1 VAQAI
6 SAVKPAVATA
16 REVRTCS
23 CSQAGGAERKGAA
36 MRQVWITRKGGPE
49 VLEVREAPEPEPKAG
64 EVRIRV
70 RAAGVNFADVMTREG
85 LYPDAAKL
93 PCVMGYEVAGEID
106 LPRERKGERVIATS
120 KFGGHSEVVCVD
132 ERMVL
137 PLPQGLS
144 FAEGASIPVVW
155 LTAWHMLVELANVR
169 RGQRVLIHAAAGG
182 VGTAA
187 VQICKKLGAQ
197 SIGTASP
204 GKHER
209 LRALGLDHAVDYR
222 NKDFLEEVLKL
233 TSGRGVDVALDPLGE
248 FKRSFRCLAPTGKLM
263 MYGASSVLPGER
275 FNPLQAVR
283 AVVKMPIFHPLK
295 LLPDNKGIFGVNMGH
310 LWGETEL
317 LAGELREIMK
327 GFAAGDF
334 KAIVDSEV
342 PFAEARKA
350 HERIQSRQNFG
361 KVVLVP

>member
-1 VAQAI
+1 
-6 SAVKPAVATA
+6 
-16 REVRTCS
+16 
-23 CSQAGGAERKGAA
+23 
-36 MRQVWITRKGGPE
+36 MRQVWIARKGGPE
-49 VLEVREAPEPEPKAG
+49 VLEVREAPEPQPKPG

-70 RAAGVNFADVMTREG
+70 RAAGVNFADVMAREG
-85 LYPDAAKL
+85 LYADAPKL

-106 LPRERKGERVIATS
+106 LPAARAGEKVIATC
-120 KFGGHSEVVCVD
+120 KFGGQSEVVCVD

-137 PLPQGLS
+137 PLPQGLR

-169 RGQRVLIHAAAGG
+169 RGQTVLIHTAAGG

-187 VQICKKLGAQ
+187 LQICKKLGART
-197 SIGTASP
+197 IGTASP

-222 NKDFLEEVLKL
+222 NDDFVKETLKL

-263 MYGASSVLPGER
+263 MYGASGVLPGES
-275 FNPLQAVR
+275 FNPLAIVR
-283 AVVKMPIFHPLK
+283 ALAKMPFFHPLK
-295 LLPDNKGIFGVNMGH
+295 LLPDNKGVFGINLGR

-317 LAGELREIMK
+317 LGGELREILK

-334 KAIVDSEV
+334 KAIVDLEV
-342 PFAEARKA
+342 PFAEARKS
-350 HERIQSRQNFG
+350 HERLQSRQSFG